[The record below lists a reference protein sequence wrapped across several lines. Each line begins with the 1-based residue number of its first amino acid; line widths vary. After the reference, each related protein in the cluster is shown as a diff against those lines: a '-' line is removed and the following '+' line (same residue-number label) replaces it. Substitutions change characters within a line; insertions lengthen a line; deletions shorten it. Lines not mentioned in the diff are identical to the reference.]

1 MYRGRILFIGQDR
14 AGKTSLKKSLL
25 GLPFDPKEQ
34 STEGIEV
41 DPSMCEIEVDQIK
54 NWRSTMENK
63 PCLSEFSKEISR
75 MLAEKRYHAILSAD
89 SGAEEEGRPAGDLM
103 NQVCTFLHT
112 KTFILSL
119 AVPLHPS
126 RSPADAVASPH
137 VCHPISFHT
146 LSLRLSLHS
155 SSRSFVVCPVSFC
168 LLVHNDTL
176 NAVAM
181 ATVWRLVLS

>member
-1 MYRGRILFIGQDR
+1 MFAFVAIFFGTVVAPAEIITLGINAKVLYEKALRDGAVNVYRGRILFIGQDR

-54 NWRSTMENK
+54 NWRSTRENK
-63 PCLSEFSKEISR
+63 PGLSEFSKEISR

-89 SGAEEEGRPAGDLM
+89 SGREDEEKRPAGDLM

-112 KTFILSL
+112 KMSLFIKFKD
-119 AVPLHPS
+119 PE
-126 RSPADAVASPH
+126 
-137 VCHPISFHT
+137 
-146 LSLRLSLHS
+146 
-155 SSRSFVVCPVSFC
+155 
-168 LLVHNDTL
+168 
-176 NAVAM
+176 
-181 ATVWRLVLS
+181 